1 MREDRFELSFT
12 GVDNLVNVEQR
23 VTSWNARAECF
34 QGYQT
39 RDMKVSAGISR
50 SFIHNC

>member
-1 MREDRFELSFT
+1 MREDRIEVSFT
-12 GVDNLVNVEQR
+12 EVDNLVNVEQR

-34 QGYQT
+34 QGY
-39 RDMKVSAGISR
+39 RAREMNVSAGISR